1 MSMRKT
7 ILLSVFALGVLTI
20 NAQTV
25 VVKGG
30 GFWDNWSMGVQGG
43 ATMKMSGEAFFKSAR
58 PAFGLTLG
66 KQWTPILGMDLQGMG
81 YVNTTNSS
89 TMIDASDVSLIGR
102 MNLMNLFAGY
112 NGMPRPFEIETVTGL
127 GWLHHYMTGSGDT
140 DDLSARVGLNFNFNL
155 GEDAAWTLGIKP
167 AVVFNLTGEFPDK
180 KMAFNRN
187 HSNMEILFGL
197 TYHFAGSDGNRH
209 FTLVNAVDPMAIAA
223 MNEEINDLREIVVAK
238 DVELVGLA
246 DELLMVQNQLNEA
259 RNKKVEASGETINIV
274 ESVVAFPFNQSE
286 VQSSQMPS
294 LEHVANYLKNNP
306 NANITVNGYASPEG
320 TEEYNIQLSQR
331 RAEAV
336 KNILVNKY
344 GIAANRINTIGHG
357 VGDIFSEPAWNRVGI
372 CTIDES
378 E

>member
-1 MSMRKT
+1 MRKT

-43 ATMKMSGEAFFKSAR
+43 ATMKMSGEGFFKSAR

-66 KQWTPILGMDLQGMG
+66 KQWTPILGMDIQGMG

-112 NGMPRPFEIETVTGL
+112 NGMPRPFEVETVTGL

-167 AVVFNLTGEFPDK
+167 AVLFNLTGEYPSK
-180 KMAFNRN
+180 KLAFNRN
-187 HSNMEILFGL
+187 KANMEILLGL
-197 TYHFAGSDGNRH
+197 TYHFADADGNRH
-209 FTLVNAVDPMAIAA
+209 FALVNAIDPLALAA
-223 MNEEINDLREIVVAK
+223 MNEEINDLREVIVAK

-246 DELLMVQNQLNEA
+246 DELMVVQDQLNEA
-259 RNKKVEASGETINIV
+259 RNKEMEATGQTIKIL
-274 ESVVAFPFNQSE
+274 ESVVAFPFNQSD
-286 VQSSQMPS
+286 VQTSQMPS
-294 LEHVANYLKNNP
+294 LEHVANYLKDNP
-306 NANITVNGYASPEG
+306 DAKITVNGYASPEG
-320 TEEYNIQLSQR
+320 TEEYNLQLSQR
-331 RAEAV
+331 RADAV
-336 KNILVNKY
+336 KNILVDKY
-344 GIAANRINTIGHG
+344 GIAADRINAIGHG
-357 VGDIFSEPAWNRVGI
+357 VGDVFSVPAWNRVGI
-372 CTIDES
+372 CTIDEVK
-378 E
+378 

>member
-1 MSMRKT
+1 MKKT
-7 ILLSVFALGVLTI
+7 ILLSVLALGALAI

-43 ATMKMSGEAFFKSAR
+43 ATMKMSGEGFFKSAR

-66 KQWTPILGMDLQGMG
+66 KQWTPILGMDIQGMG

-112 NGMPRPFEIETVTGL
+112 NGMPRPFEVETVTGL

-167 AVVFNLTGEFPDK
+167 AVLFNLTGEYPSK
-180 KMAFNRN
+180 KLAFNRN
-187 HSNMEILFGL
+187 KANMEILLGL
-197 TYHFAGSDGNRH
+197 TYHFADGDGNRH
-209 FTLVNAVDPMAIAA
+209 FTLVNAIDPLALAA
-223 MNEEINDLREIVVAK
+223 MNEEINDLREVIVAK

-246 DELLMVQNQLNEA
+246 DELMVVQDQLNEA
-259 RNKKVEASGETINIV
+259 RNKEMEATGQTIKIL
-274 ESVVAFPFNQSE
+274 ESVVAFPFNQSD
-286 VQSSQMPS
+286 VQTSQMPS
-294 LEHVANYLKNNP
+294 LEHAANYLKDNP
-306 NANITVNGYASPEG
+306 DAKITVNGYASPEG
-320 TEEYNIQLSQR
+320 TEEYNLQLSQR
-331 RAEAV
+331 RADAV
-336 KNILVNKY
+336 KNILVDKY
-344 GIAANRINTIGHG
+344 GIAADRINAIGHG
-357 VGDIFSEPAWNRVGI
+357 VGDVFSVPAWNRVGI
-372 CTIDES
+372 CTIDEVK
-378 E
+378 

>member
-1 MSMRKT
+1 MRKT
-7 ILLSVFALGVLTI
+7 ILLSVFALSVLTI

-43 ATMKMSGEAFFKSAR
+43 ATMKMSGEGFFKSAR

-66 KQWTPILGMDLQGMG
+66 KQWTPILGMDIQGMG

-112 NGMPRPFEIETVTGL
+112 NGMPRPFEVETVTGL

-167 AVVFNLTGEFPDK
+167 AVLFNLTGEYPSK
-180 KMAFNRN
+180 KLAFNRN
-187 HSNMEILFGL
+187 KANMEILLGL
-197 TYHFAGSDGNRH
+197 TYHFADEDGNRH
-209 FTLVNAVDPMAIAA
+209 FALVNAIDPLALAA
-223 MNEEINDLREIVVAK
+223 MNEEINDLREVIVAK

-246 DELLMVQNQLNEA
+246 DELMVVQDQLNEA
-259 RNKKVEASGETINIV
+259 RNKEMEATGQTIKIL
-274 ESVVAFPFNQSE
+274 ESVVAFPFNQSD
-286 VQSSQMPS
+286 VQTSQMPS
-294 LEHVANYLKNNP
+294 LEHAANYLKDNP
-306 NANITVNGYASPEG
+306 DAKITVNGYASPEG
-320 TEEYNIQLSQR
+320 TEEYNLQLSQR
-331 RAEAV
+331 RADAV
-336 KNILVNKY
+336 KNILVDKY
-344 GIAANRINTIGHG
+344 GIAADRINAIGHG
-357 VGDIFSEPAWNRVGI
+357 VGDVFSVPAWNRVGI
-372 CTIDES
+372 CTIDEVK
-378 E
+378 

>member
-1 MSMRKT
+1 MKKT
-7 ILLSVFALGVLTI
+7 ILLSVLALGALAI

-43 ATMKMSGEAFFKSAR
+43 ATMKMSGEGFFKSAR

-66 KQWTPILGMDLQGMG
+66 KQWTPILGMDIQGMG

-112 NGMPRPFEIETVTGL
+112 NGMPRPFEVETVTGL

-167 AVVFNLTGEFPDK
+167 AVLFNLTGEYPSK
-180 KMAFNRN
+180 KLAFNRN
-187 HSNMEILFGL
+187 KANMEILLGL
-197 TYHFAGSDGNRH
+197 TYHFADEDGNRH
-209 FTLVNAVDPMAIAA
+209 FALVNAIDPLALAA
-223 MNEEINDLREIVVAK
+223 MNEEINDLREVIVAK

-246 DELLMVQNQLNEA
+246 DELMVVQDQLNEA
-259 RNKKVEASGETINIV
+259 RNKEIEATGQTIKIL
-274 ESVVAFPFNQSE
+274 ESVVAFPFNQSD
-286 VQSSQMPS
+286 VQTSQMPS
-294 LEHVANYLKNNP
+294 LEHVANYLKDNP
-306 NANITVNGYASPEG
+306 DAKITVNGYASPEG
-320 TEEYNIQLSQR
+320 TEEYNLQLSQR
-331 RAEAV
+331 RADAV
-336 KNILVNKY
+336 KNILVDKY
-344 GIAANRINTIGHG
+344 GIAADRINAIGHG
-357 VGDIFSEPAWNRVGI
+357 VGDVFSVPAWNRVGI
-372 CTIDES
+372 CTIDEVK
-378 E
+378 

>member
-1 MSMRKT
+1 MKKT
-7 ILLSVFALGVLTI
+7 ILLSVLALGALAI

-43 ATMKMSGEAFFKSAR
+43 ATMKMSGEGFFKSAR

-66 KQWTPILGMDLQGMG
+66 KQWTPILGMDIQGMG

-112 NGMPRPFEIETVTGL
+112 NGMPRPFEVETVTGL

-167 AVVFNLTGEFPDK
+167 AVLFNLTGEYPSK
-180 KMAFNRN
+180 KLAFNRN
-187 HSNMEILFGL
+187 KANMEILLGL
-197 TYHFAGSDGNRH
+197 TYHFADEDGNRH
-209 FTLVNAVDPMAIAA
+209 FALVNAIDPLALAA
-223 MNEEINDLREIVVAK
+223 MNEEINDLREVIVAK

-246 DELLMVQNQLNEA
+246 DELMVVQDQLNEA
-259 RNKKVEASGETINIV
+259 RNKEMEATGQTIKIL
-274 ESVVAFPFNQSE
+274 ESVVAFPFNQSD
-286 VQSSQMPS
+286 VQTSQMPS
-294 LEHVANYLKNNP
+294 LEHVANYLKDNP
-306 NANITVNGYASPEG
+306 DAKITVNGYASPEG
-320 TEEYNIQLSQR
+320 TEEYNLQLSQR
-331 RAEAV
+331 RADAV
-336 KNILVNKY
+336 KNILVDKY
-344 GIAANRINTIGHG
+344 GIAADRINAIGHG
-357 VGDIFSEPAWNRVGI
+357 VGDVFSVPAWNRVDI
-372 CTIDES
+372 CTIDEVK
-378 E
+378 

>member
-1 MSMRKT
+1 MKKT
-7 ILLSVFALGVLTI
+7 ILLSVFALGALTI

-25 VVKGG
+25 VVEGG

-43 ATMKMSGEAFFKSAR
+43 ATMKMSGEGFFKSAR

-66 KQWTPILGMDLQGMG
+66 KQWTPILGMDIQGMG

-127 GWLHHYMTGSGDT
+127 GWLHHYMNGYGDT

-167 AVVFNLTGEFPDK
+167 AVVFNLTGEYPSK
-180 KMAFNRN
+180 KMTLNRD
-187 HSNMEILFGL
+187 HANMEILLGL
-197 TYHFAGSDGNRH
+197 TYHFADGDGNRH
-209 FTLVNAVDPMAIAA
+209 FALVNAVAPMALAA
-223 MNEEINDLREIVVAK
+223 MNEEINDLREVVVAK

-246 DELLMVQNQLNEA
+246 DELLTVQNQLNEA
-259 RNKKVEASGETINIV
+259 RNKEVEAAGQTIKIL
-274 ESVVAFPFNQSE
+274 ESVVAFPFNQSD
-286 VQSSQMPS
+286 VQASQMPS
-294 LEHVANYLKNNP
+294 LEHVANYLKSNP
-306 NANITVNGYASPEG
+306 DASITVNGYASPEG
-320 TEEYNIQLSQR
+320 TEEYNLQLSQR
-331 RAEAV
+331 RADAV
-336 KNILVNKY
+336 KNILVDKY
-344 GIAANRINTIGHG
+344 GIAASRINAIGHG

-372 CTIDES
+372 CTIDEVK
-378 E
+378 

>member
-1 MSMRKT
+1 MKKT
-7 ILLSVFALGVLTI
+7 ILLSVLALGALAI

-43 ATMKMSGEAFFKSAR
+43 ATMKMSGEGFFKSAR

-66 KQWTPILGMDLQGMG
+66 KKWTPILGIDIQGMG

-112 NGMPRPFEIETVTGL
+112 NGMPRPFEVETVTGL

-167 AVVFNLTGEFPDK
+167 AVLFNLTGEYPSK
-180 KMAFNRN
+180 KLAFNRN
-187 HSNMEILFGL
+187 KANMEILLGL
-197 TYHFAGSDGNRH
+197 TYHFADEDGNRH
-209 FTLVNAVDPMAIAA
+209 FALVNAIDPLALAA
-223 MNEEINDLREIVVAK
+223 MNEEINDLREVIVAK

-246 DELLMVQNQLNEA
+246 DELMVVQDQLNEA
-259 RNKKVEASGETINIV
+259 RNKEIEATGQTIKIL
-274 ESVVAFPFNQSE
+274 ESVVAFPFNQSD
-286 VQSSQMPS
+286 VQTSQMPS
-294 LEHVANYLKNNP
+294 LEHAANYLKDNP
-306 NANITVNGYASPEG
+306 DAKITVNGYASPEG
-320 TEEYNIQLSQR
+320 TEEYNLQLSQR
-331 RAEAV
+331 RADAV
-336 KNILVNKY
+336 KNILVDKY
-344 GIAANRINTIGHG
+344 GIAADRINAIGHG
-357 VGDIFSEPAWNRVGI
+357 VGDVFSVPAWNRVGI
-372 CTIDES
+372 CTIDEVK
-378 E
+378 

>member
-1 MSMRKT
+1 MKKT
-7 ILLSVFALGVLTI
+7 ILLSVLALGALTI

-43 ATMKMSGEAFFKSAR
+43 ATMKMSGEGFFKSAR

-66 KQWTPILGMDLQGMG
+66 KQWTPILGIDIQGMG

-112 NGMPRPFEIETVTGL
+112 NGMPRPFEVETVTGL

-167 AVVFNLTGEFPDK
+167 AVLFNLTGEYPSK
-180 KMAFNRN
+180 KLAFNRN
-187 HSNMEILFGL
+187 KANMEILLGL
-197 TYHFAGSDGNRH
+197 TYHFADADGNRH
-209 FTLVNAVDPMAIAA
+209 FALVNAIDPLALAA
-223 MNEEINDLREIVVAK
+223 MNEEINDLREVIVAK

-246 DELLMVQNQLNEA
+246 DELMVVQDQLNEA
-259 RNKKVEASGETINIV
+259 RNKEMEATGQTIKIL
-274 ESVVAFPFNQSE
+274 ESVVAFPFNQSD
-286 VQSSQMPS
+286 VQTSQMPS
-294 LEHVANYLKNNP
+294 LEHVANYLKDNP
-306 NANITVNGYASPEG
+306 DAKITVNGYASPEG
-320 TEEYNIQLSQR
+320 TEEYNLQLSQR
-331 RAEAV
+331 RADAV
-336 KNILVNKY
+336 KNILVDKY
-344 GIAANRINTIGHG
+344 GIAADRINAIGHG
-357 VGDIFSEPAWNRVGI
+357 VGDIFSVPAWNRVGI
-372 CTIDES
+372 CTIDEVK
-378 E
+378 

>member
-1 MSMRKT
+1 MKKT
-7 ILLSVFALGVLTI
+7 ILLSVLALGALAI

-43 ATMKMSGEAFFKSAR
+43 ATMKMSGEGFFKSAR

-66 KQWTPILGMDLQGMG
+66 KQWTPILGMDIQGMG

-112 NGMPRPFEIETVTGL
+112 NGMPRPFEVETVTGL

-167 AVVFNLTGEFPDK
+167 AVLFNLTGEYPSK
-180 KMAFNRN
+180 KLAFNRN
-187 HSNMEILFGL
+187 KANMEILLGL
-197 TYHFAGSDGNRH
+197 TYHFADADGNRH
-209 FTLVNAVDPMAIAA
+209 FALVNAIDPLALAA
-223 MNEEINDLREIVVAK
+223 MNEEINDLREVIVAK

-246 DELLMVQNQLNEA
+246 DELMVVQDQLNEA
-259 RNKKVEASGETINIV
+259 RNKEMEATGQTIKIL
-274 ESVVAFPFNQSE
+274 ESVVAFPFNQSD
-286 VQSSQMPS
+286 VQTSQMPS
-294 LEHVANYLKNNP
+294 LEHVANYLKDNP
-306 NANITVNGYASPEG
+306 DAKITVNGYASPEG
-320 TEEYNIQLSQR
+320 TEEYNLQLSQR
-331 RAEAV
+331 RADAV
-336 KNILVNKY
+336 KNILVDKY
-344 GIAANRINTIGHG
+344 GIAADRINAIGHG
-357 VGDIFSEPAWNRVGI
+357 VGDVFSVPAWNRVGI
-372 CTIDES
+372 CTIDEVK
-378 E
+378 

>member
-1 MSMRKT
+1 MKKT
-7 ILLSVFALGVLTI
+7 ILLSVLALGALAI

-43 ATMKMSGEAFFKSAR
+43 VTMKMSGEGFFKSAR

-66 KQWTPILGMDLQGMG
+66 KQWTPILGMDIQGMG

-112 NGMPRPFEIETVTGL
+112 NGMPRPFEVETVTGL

-167 AVVFNLTGEFPDK
+167 AVLFNLTGEYPSK
-180 KMAFNRN
+180 KLAFNRN
-187 HSNMEILFGL
+187 KANMEILLGL
-197 TYHFAGSDGNRH
+197 TYHFADADGNRH
-209 FTLVNAVDPMAIAA
+209 FALVNAIDPLALAA
-223 MNEEINDLREIVVAK
+223 MNEEINDLREVIVAK

-246 DELLMVQNQLNEA
+246 DELMVVQDQLNEA
-259 RNKKVEASGETINIV
+259 RNKEKEATGQTIKIL
-274 ESVVAFPFNQSE
+274 ESVVAFPFNQSD
-286 VQSSQMPS
+286 VQTSQMPS
-294 LEHVANYLKNNP
+294 LEHAANYLKDNP
-306 NANITVNGYASPEG
+306 DAKITVNGYASPEG
-320 TEEYNIQLSQR
+320 TEEYNLQLSQR
-331 RAEAV
+331 RADAV
-336 KNILVNKY
+336 KNILVDKY
-344 GIAANRINTIGHG
+344 GIAADRINAIGHG
-357 VGDIFSEPAWNRVGI
+357 VGDVFSVPAWNRVGI
-372 CTIDES
+372 CTIDEVK
-378 E
+378 